1 MVVVSERAAA
11 IVVSVADG
19 FAEGIGDF
27 DGQIKEPRVLGC
39 SGDAGEV
46 GTLDDESI
54 LDDFTGGVVG
64 SRDSREAG
72 TLPRGGEFRPCFRRI
87 STSIDHDYFTVQSW
101 THLRY

>member
-11 IVVSVADG
+11 IVVGVADD

-46 GTLDDESI
+46 GALDEESI

-64 SRDSREAG
+64 SRDSGEAG
-72 TLPRGGEFRPCFRRI
+72 TLLRGGEFRPCFRRV
-87 STSIDHDYFTVQSW
+87 STSIDHNHFAVQSW
-101 THLRY
+101 IHL